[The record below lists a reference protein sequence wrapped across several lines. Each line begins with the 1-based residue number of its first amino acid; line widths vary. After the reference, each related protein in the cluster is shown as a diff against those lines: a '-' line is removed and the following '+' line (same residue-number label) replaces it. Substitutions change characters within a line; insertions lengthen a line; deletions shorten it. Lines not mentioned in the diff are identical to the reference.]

1 MVLCYSRQSSL
12 KKVLSTPEEFYN
24 YMKVVASLLGSI
36 WDKFWNLAGTQSID
50 MRKALWDF
58 AIPKV

>member
-58 AIPKV
+58 AIHKV

>member
-1 MVLCYSRQSSL
+1 MVLCYSKQSSL

-36 WDKFWNLAGTQSID
+36 WDKLWSLASTQSID
-50 MRKALWDF
+50 MCEALWDF
-58 AIPKV
+58 AIHKV